1 MATSRNPVPTYRD
14 HRARRAA
21 LAAAIVTALTL
32 ALVLNANVS
41 RVHAAGTF
49 SSLRS
54 PGEAAFVAGHRGDKM
69 GAPENTLEALGN
81 ALNSAADYVET
92 DVQLTADGVPVLMHD
107 WTVDRTTNG
116 SGPVWNY
123 SYEELA
129 TLDAGSWFGEEF
141 VGARVPTLEEFL
153 NLLRWSTKNAILELK
168 GSWTDSQVTLIAD
181 LIARHGVTDHVII
194 ASFDIM
200 TLQSLQ
206 RVSPE
211 LPGMLIVRDIIGDP
225 SALAAAAGAVAL
237 VTSKKA
243 ITHNPELVQLVHDAG
258 LGILIY
264 TLNDSETWSDAVS
277 LGVDGIVT
285 DRPAELGQWIAQ
297 EFTGTDNRP
306 FASRVRATG

>member
-1 MATSRNPVPTYRD
+1 MTTSRNPAPTYRD

-54 PGEAAFVAGHRGDKM
+54 PGEAAFITGHRGDTM
-69 GAPENTLEALGN
+69 VAPENTLDALGH
-81 ALNSAADYVET
+81 ALDSPADYVET

-123 SYEELA
+123 SYEELS

-181 LIARHGVTDHVII
+181 LIARHGVNDHVII

-211 LPGMLIVRDIIGDP
+211 LPGMLIVHDIIGDP
-225 SALAAAAGAVAL
+225 GALAAAAGAVAL

-243 ITHNPELVQLVHDAG
+243 ITHNPGLVQLVHDAG

-264 TLNDSETWSDAVS
+264 TLNDTETWSDAVS

-285 DRPAELGQWIAQ
+285 DRPAELGQWIA
-297 EFTGTDNRP
+297 
-306 FASRVRATG
+306 RVHRNQ

>member
-1 MATSRNPVPTYRD
+1 MATSQNPAPHYRD
-14 HRARRAA
+14 QRARRVTLAVA
-21 LAAAIVTALTL
+21 LVAAITL

-41 RVHAAGTF
+41 RVHAAGAF
-49 SSLRS
+49 SSLRA
-54 PGEAAFVAGHRGDKM
+54 PGEAAFIAGHRGDKM
-69 GAPENTLEALGN
+69 IAPENTLEALGH

-116 SGPVWNY
+116 TGPVWGY

-129 TLDAGSWFGEEF
+129 KLDAGSWFGEDF
-141 VGARVPTLEEFL
+141 AGASVPTLEEFL

-168 GSWTDSQVTLIAD
+168 GSWTDEQVSLISD
-181 LIARHGVTDHVII
+181 LIARHGVSDHVII
-194 ASFDIM
+194 GSFDIM
-200 TLQSLQ
+200 TLRALQ
-206 RVSPE
+206 RVNPE
-211 LPGMLIVRDIIGDP
+211 LPGMLIVRDIVGDP
-225 SALAAAAGAVAL
+225 GALAAAAGAVAL

-243 ITHNPELVQLVHDAG
+243 ITADPELVQRVHDAG

-285 DRPAELGQWIAQ
+285 DRPAELGQWIAR
-297 EFTGTDNRP
+297 EFTDPEDLP
-306 FASRVRATG
+306 FATGVRVAG

>member
-1 MATSRNPVPTYRD
+1 MTTSRNPAPTYRD

-32 ALVLNANVS
+32 ALVLNVNVS
-41 RVHAAGTF
+41 RVHAAGVF

-54 PGEAAFVAGHRGDKM
+54 PGEAAFIAGHRGDTM
-69 GAPENTLEALGN
+69 VAPENTLEALGR
-81 ALNSAADYVET
+81 ALNSAAGYVET
-92 DVQLTADGVPVLMHD
+92 DVQLTADGVAVLMHD

-116 SGPVWNY
+116 SGPVWAY
-123 SYEELA
+123 SYEELS

-153 NLLRWSTKNAILELK
+153 DLLRWSTKNAILELK

-206 RVSPE
+206 RVTPE

-225 SALAAAAGAVAL
+225 GALAAAAGAVAL

-243 ITHNPELVQLVHDAG
+243 ITRNPELVQLVHDAG

-285 DRPAELGQWIAQ
+285 DRPAELGQWI
-297 EFTGTDNRP
+297 ERVHRNR
-306 FASRVRATG
+306 